1 MSPDWHDHIVLDP
14 DVLAGKPIVKD
25 TRLSVEDILD
35 MIAAGVGDAEI
46 LANHPRLSADA
57 LRACIAYAAEIVRSE
72 RVYKL
77 GA

>member
-1 MSPDWHDHIVLDP
+1 MAPEWHDHIVLDP
-14 DVLAGKPIVKD
+14 DVLAGKPIIKG
-25 TRLSVEDILD
+25 TRLSVEYVLD
-35 MIAAGVGDAEI
+35 MIAAGVGDAEV
-46 LANHPRLSADA
+46 LANHPRLSTDG

>member
-1 MSPDWHDHIVLDP
+1 MSADWHDHIVLDP
-14 DVLAGKPIVKD
+14 DVLAGKPIVKN
-25 TRLSVEDILD
+25 TRLSVEYILD

-46 LANHPRLSADA
+46 LANHPRLSAEA
-57 LRACIAYAAEIVRSE
+57 LRACIAYAAELVRSE